1 MNTIIIHLESIS
13 MIHLQQFQ
21 ELYYKLYNLPIKRI
35 WFNNFYSTSTSTIM
49 AIADVLSGDMS
60 KYETSI
66 SSSRLKDSKPHILSL
81 NKVIPNSKAL
91 FYPPFWS
98 SSDLFSLKQ
107 LFPNF
112 ELFGSYSCFRNEI
125 RNYLNKY
132 NDFTLF
138 IYDGSSSLAMLENAE
153 INNESYLEQWYKGK
167 LRTIETVYF
176 VIECLFA
183 SKLQDKVQLV
193 IYGDHGNDFLTHK
206 SGRGHT
212 HCFEP
217 YNDLTHVPLIYY
229 HPRLDNQHVEK
240 VFSMKNLYALII
252 NGLCN
257 NADNNNFTQFLYEQE
272 SFAFAR
278 NLYSMQSEAEIGLK
292 KAYSITDGTYSL
304 IVSSSGVE
312 MYANSFDPT
321 NHCNLLTYFTMQT
334 NGMLVYKVSKGMSK
348 QFSYVINEK
357 RAREIINEYII
368 LKSKLYEAIK
378 EVSRDAN
385 KFLFEEL
392 DFNTINHI

>member
-21 ELYYKLYNLPIKRI
+21 ELYYRLYNLPIKRI

-60 KYETSI
+60 KYETSL
-66 SSSRLKDSKPHILSL
+66 SPSRLKDSKPHILSL
-81 NKVIPNSKAL
+81 NKVIPNGKAL

-98 SSDLFSLKQ
+98 SSDLISLKQ

-112 ELFGSYSCFRNEI
+112 ELFDSYSCFRNEI
-125 RNYLNKY
+125 RNYLNNY
-132 NDFTLF
+132 NDYTLF
-138 IYDGSSSLAMLENAE
+138 IYDGSSSLAMLENSEA
-153 INNESYLEQWYKGK
+153 NNESYLEQWYKGK
-167 LRTIETVYF
+167 LCTIETVYF

-229 HPRLDNQHVEK
+229 HPRLDNQQVKK

-252 NGLCN
+252 NGFCN
-257 NADNNNFTQFLYEQE
+257 NANSNFFTQFLYEQE
-272 SFAFAR
+272 SFACAR
-278 NLYSMQSEAEIGLK
+278 NLYSMQNEAEIGLK

-321 NHCNLLTYFTMQT
+321 NHCNLLSYFTMQT

-357 RAREIINEYII
+357 RAREIIDEYII

-385 KFLFEEL
+385 KFILEEL